1 MGLLIILES
10 WQRKGSDRRRLAR
23 GIYRVISSVTSRVTE
38 KVKEKVKDKLDNTS
52 LELLKLII
60 EDPGYNYSYL
70 SKRLGI
76 STKTISIRFKKLQ
89 QAGIVERVCS
99 DRKGYWKVIE
109 R

>member
-1 MGLLIILES
+1 MPLPQYEVNP
-10 WQRKGSDRRRLAR
+10 SDIMIKFTAPDD
-23 GIYRVISSVTSRVTE
+23 RVISSVTHRVTE
-38 KVKEKVKDKLDNTS
+38 KVTEKVIDKLDSTS

-60 EDPGYNYSYL
+60 EDPGCNYSYL
-70 SKRLGI
+70 SKKLGI

-89 QAGIVERVCS
+89 QAGIVERVGS

>member
-1 MGLLIILES
+1 MADIRVYELAKQLGLDNKVVKQILTDNGFEIKS
-10 WQRKGSDRRRLAR
+10 HMST
-23 GIYRVISSVTSRVTE
+23 ISNDAIEVVKKSTE

-76 STKTISIRFKKLQ
+76 SIKTISIRFKNLQ
-89 QAGIVERVCS
+89 
-99 DRKGYWKVIE
+99 
-109 R
+109 

>member
-38 KVKEKVKDKLDNTS
+38 KVKDKLDNTF

-76 STKTISIRFKKLQ
+76 SIKTISIRFKNLQ
-89 QAGIVERVCS
+89 
-99 DRKGYWKVIE
+99 
-109 R
+109 

>member
-1 MGLLIILES
+1 MVLLIILES
-10 WQRKGSDRRRLAR
+10 WQRKRSDRRRLAR
-23 GIYRVISSVTSRVTE
+23 GIYRVISSVTSRVT
-38 KVKEKVKDKLDNTS
+38 EKVKDKLDNTS

-76 STKTISIRFKKLQ
+76 SIKTISIRFKKLQ
-89 QAGIVERVCS
+89 QAGIVERVGS

>member
-1 MGLLIILES
+1 MPISLSILPTKLSMTMGTL
-10 WQRKGSDRRRLAR
+10 
-23 GIYRVISSVTSRVTE
+23 Y
-38 KVKEKVKDKLDNTS
+38 TS

-60 EDPGYNYSYL
+60 EDPEYNYSYL

-89 QAGIVERVCS
+89 QAGIVERVGS